1 MPGIWRR
8 RGTMESHEE
17 YTVRAVAFKN
27 GQNWVAQCL
36 EYDIATQAKTLDALL
51 YELDRIIVA
60 HLLVAEKEG
69 GSPFSGIPRAPK
81 RFWEMYRGA
90 RSKVQVSDPE
100 LPIPASRRKPTVEV
114 VFSEAA

>member
-1 MPGIWRR
+1 
-8 RGTMESHEE
+8 MENHEE
-17 YTVRAVAFKN
+17 YTVRAVAFRN

-51 YELDRIIVA
+51 YELERIVVA
-60 HLLVAEKEG
+60 HLCVAEKEG
-69 GSPFSGIPRAPK
+69 TRPFNGISRAPK

-90 RSKVQVSDPE
+90 RSKVHTISDPE

-114 VFSEAA
+114 AFSEAA